1 MVLVLPKLTKSLI
14 SPNIGASVRL
24 QQTSFTVTEGVNTSM
39 SICAE
44 IYNPPLAVDC
54 PVVFEFEINL
64 AVGEGAFSHY

>member
-1 MVLVLPKLTKSLI
+1 MSLM
-14 SPNIGASVRL
+14 SPSTGASVRL
-24 QQTSFTVTEGVNTSM
+24 QQTSFTVTEGVNTSSV

-64 AVGEGAFSHY
+64 AVGDGAFSNH

>member
-1 MVLVLPKLTKSLI
+1 MSLM
-14 SPNIGASVRL
+14 SPSTGASVRL
-24 QQTSFTVTEGVNTSM
+24 QQTSFTVTEGVNTLV

-64 AVGEGAFSHY
+64 AVGDGAFSNH